1 VLNPS
6 RRSLIRTYNLCFL
19 GFGNVNQ
26 ALVRLL
32 QAHQHGLRERGI
44 RWRITGVASR
54 RIGWIADANG
64 FDVAEILGGQ
74 AAFAGAG
81 WQNVRQ
87 WLEAAGADVLLEAS
101 PLNPKDGQPA
111 IEYLRAAL
119 ESGAHAITANKGPL
133 VYAYEELRS
142 LAASHG
148 RRFLFESTVMD
159 GMPIFSL
166 FQGDLP
172 LVQVKG
178 FRGILNSTTNL
189 MLSGMESGLSYE
201 QSLRQAQQLGIAET
215 DPSHDVDGWDSA
227 VKTTVLIRVL
237 MGQPLQLAE
246 VRREGIRQLT
256 ADEVRAAR
264 SQGKPFKLL
273 CQAGG
278 EDGRLIAKVGPEQ
291 IPLSD
296 PLAWVQ
302 GTSSMVEFETD
313 LLPGFAIREANPGLE
328 ATAYG
333 MLADFVRAVS

>member
-1 VLNPS
+1 M
-6 RRSLIRTYNLCFL
+6 NL
-19 GFGNVNQ
+19 
-26 ALVRLL
+26 ALLRLL
-32 QAHQHGLRERGI
+32 EANRQGLGERGI
-44 RWRITGVASR
+44 QWRITGVATR
-54 RIGWIADANG
+54 RMGWAADADG
-64 FDVAEILGGQ
+64 FDVAEILGGK
-74 AAFAGAG
+74 AALAGAG
-81 WQNVRQ
+81 AQNVRQ
-87 WLEAAGADVLLEAS
+87 WLEDSGADVLFEAS
-101 PLNPKDGQPA
+101 PLNPTNGQPA
-111 IEYLRAAL
+111 IAYLRAAL
-119 ESGAHAITANKGPL
+119 ASGVHAITANKGPI
-133 VYAYEELRS
+133 VYAYEELRA
-142 LAASHG
+142 LAASHQ

-166 FQGDLP
+166 FQQDLP

-237 MGQPLQLAE
+237 MGQPLELAE

-256 ADEVRAAR
+256 ADEVRAAC

-273 CQAGG
+273 CQAGR

-296 PLAWVQ
+296 SLAWVQ

-313 LLPGFAIREANPGLE
+313 LVPGFAIRETNPGLE

>member
-1 VLNPS
+1 M
-6 RRSLIRTYNLCFL
+6 
-19 GFGNVNQ
+19 
-26 ALVRLL
+26 RLL
-32 QAHQHGLRERGI
+32 QANQHGLRERGI
-44 RWRITGVASR
+44 QWRITGVASR

-64 FDVAEILGGQ
+64 FDAAEILAGQ

-81 WQNVRQ
+81 PQNVRQ
-87 WLEAAGADVLLEAS
+87 WLEAAGADVLFEAS

-119 ESGAHAITANKGPL
+119 ESGVHAITANKGPL

-142 LAASHG
+142 LAANHG

-166 FQGDLP
+166 FQEDLP

-237 MGQPLQLAE
+237 MRQPLPLAE

-256 ADEVRAAR
+256 ADEVRAAC

-273 CQAGG
+273 CQAGR

-296 PLAWVQ
+296 SLAWVQ

-313 LLPGFAIREANPGLE
+313 LVPGFAIRETNPGLE

>member
-1 VLNPS
+1 VL
-6 RRSLIRTYNLCFL
+6 F
-19 GFGNVNQ
+19 
-26 ALVRLL
+26 
-32 QAHQHGLRERGI
+32 
-44 RWRITGVASR
+44 
-54 RIGWIADANG
+54 
-64 FDVAEILGGQ
+64 
-74 AAFAGAG
+74 
-81 WQNVRQ
+81 
-87 WLEAAGADVLLEAS
+87 EAS
-101 PLNPKDGQPA
+101 PLNPTNGQPA
-111 IEYLRAAL
+111 IAYLRAAL
-119 ESGAHAITANKGPL
+119 ASGVHAITANKGPI
-133 VYAYEELRS
+133 VYAYEELRA
-142 LAASHG
+142 LAASHQ

-166 FQGDLP
+166 FQEDLP

-237 MGQPLQLAE
+237 MRQPLPLAE

-256 ADEVRAAR
+256 ADEVRAAC

-273 CQAGG
+273 CQAGR

-296 PLAWVQ
+296 SLAWVQ

-313 LLPGFAIREANPGLE
+313 LVPGFAIRETNPGLE